1 MFNFISL
8 KFLTS
13 KKILASVVA
22 VTGSATA
29 TYFWWKA
36 QGEGNG
42 ISQQVATTRA
52 KLERS
57 RPNYSQL
64 LQRINSSSPS
74 NIPEGLRA
82 AYQYKDDPIM
92 AERWAGLF
100 CEDGKYDIN
109 DSNYMD
115 YREYCNAG

>member
-1 MFNFISL
+1 MFNFINL

-64 LQRINSSSPS
+64 FPT
-74 NIPEGLRA
+74 IPN
-82 AYQYKDDPIM
+82 
-92 AERWAGLF
+92 F
-100 CEDGKYDIN
+100 
-109 DSNYMD
+109 
-115 YREYCNAG
+115 YRELIVVLLAIYLKVLEPLINIRTIQLWLRGGLGFSVKMGSTI